1 MLFNDEAFAQ
11 IPGQMAMESAA
22 RQFDVIPGRRWT
34 KVAEVIGGQR
44 SAIWFQDTQTG
55 RWYAAESW
63 KRPNLRHPLNDEQAA
78 FVESVLR

>member
-1 MLFNDEAFAQ
+1 MKRFATDPRSEDGNG
-11 IPGQMAMESAA
+11 IRRR
-22 RQFDVIPGRRWT
+22 RQFDVIPRYPRRRWT

-63 KRPNLRHPLNDEQAA
+63 KRPEPAA
-78 FVESVLR
+78 PAQR